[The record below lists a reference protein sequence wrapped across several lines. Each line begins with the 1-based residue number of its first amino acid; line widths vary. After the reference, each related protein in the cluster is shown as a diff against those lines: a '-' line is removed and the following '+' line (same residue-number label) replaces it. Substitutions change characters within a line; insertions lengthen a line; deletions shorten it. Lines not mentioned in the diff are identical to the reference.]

1 MLKRLNKSSLIG
13 LFLIAVM
20 ILSTFAYA
28 VLQAFYPRTELPKS
42 NIIDY
47 RLDRTVAEA
56 LIQSGATLI
65 TFEYS
70 STCNNCLDQKF
81 ILESV
86 AKENEQ
92 QIFLE
97 EILDESL
104 NQSRLIIASAY
115 GSQELTDPTDQ
126 QITSTLCML
135 MVAPP
140 AQCALIK

>member
-47 RLDRTVAEA
+47 RLDSQLKQG
-56 LIQSGATLI
+56 LIQNGATII

-70 STCNNCLDQKF
+70 VGCFDCENQKF
-81 ILESV
+81 TLESYV
-86 AKENEQ
+86 KEYQ
-92 QIFLE
+92 DQIFLE
-97 EILDESL
+97 EIIDESL
-104 NQSRLIIASAY
+104 NESRITISSFY
-115 GSQELTDPTDQ
+115 GNEELTAPDDY
-126 QITSTLCML
+126 QIVAALCSL
-135 MVAPP
+135 MVTPP
-140 AQCALIK
+140 AQCALLK